1 MRLDKKILLS
11 TLWIFLVFNYLY
23 CDVLTLM
30 DPKVLNGIITGT
42 IGGIQLTQGF
52 LLGASI
58 LMEIPIMMVLLSRVL
73 TYKANKIMNI
83 ITASIMAIV
92 QTLSL
97 FVGSPTVYYSF
108 FSAIEITT
116 NLFIIGIA
124 WKWKGLRH

>member
-1 MRLDKKILLS
+1 MAGLAGFSQGGAIVLHTGLRYEKRLGGILALS
-11 TLWIFLVFNYLY
+11 TYL
-23 CDVLTLM
+23 
-30 DPKVLNGIITGT
+30 PT
-42 IGGIQLTQGF
+42 IESLARERSQNN
-52 LLGASI
+52 
-58 LMEIPIMMVLLSRVL
+58 MEIPIMMVLLSRVL